1 MFHILSCYYIT
12 IHCSNFKIW
21 QWCILAGQSISVFS
35 WVDRKHLANEDAPRR
50 CNDVKIIVPG
60 WNCIDNACHHKH
72 AGPKT
77 CFYTSK
83 LKTTYCIVQSVG
95 RYEQIVKRRAVRRI
109 VHFFSIVQSSYR
121 ATGGRAFFF
130 MVFTLYTR
138 TGVCSHDLLYWHIV
152 AKRRLI
158 FCQRLAKAICSL

>member
-1 MFHILSCYYIT
+1 MFHILSCYYTVLQFIVV
-12 IHCSNFKIW
+12 
-21 QWCILAGQSISVFS
+21 ILKFGNGAYSLAKAFQSSLG
-35 WVDRKHLANEDAPRR
+35 WTENTWLTKTRHGDA
-50 CNDVKIIVPG
+50 NDVKSIVPG

-109 VHFFSIVQSSYR
+109 VHFFQHCAIIVPCNWR
-121 ATGGRAFFF
+121 KGIFHG
-130 MVFTLYTR
+130 LYTR
-138 TGVCSHDLLYWHIV
+138 TGVCSHDLLY
-152 AKRRLI
+152 
-158 FCQRLAKAICSL
+158 

>member
-50 CNDVKIIVPG
+50 CKWCEDYRSG
-60 WNCIDNACHHKH
+60 MELWNCIDNACHHKH

-77 CFYTSK
+77 CLYTSK

-109 VHFFSIVQSSYR
+109 VHFFQHCAIIVPCNWRKSIFH
-121 ATGGRAFFF
+121 G
-130 MVFTLYTR
+130 LYTR
-138 TGVCSHDLLYWHIV
+138 TGVCSHDLLY
-152 AKRRLI
+152 
-158 FCQRLAKAICSL
+158 